1 MKPRFQL
8 VENSRMP
15 NVLVPC
21 NYWPYHD
28 CHGDINER
36 RKYEEYRAER
46 YPDSSSD
53 DSDSDSVNDSNTES
67 NISIL
72 SIESDTPGLIIIHFS
87 PLPFYPHPFYP
98 FTLFYVTN
106 LFKVL
111 KKIKISSS

>member
-87 PLPFYPHPFYP
+87 LLPLYP
-98 FTLFYVTN
+98 FLCNKFIQGVEEN
-106 LFKVL
+106 QN
-111 KKIKISSS
+111 